1 MKRFFPVLILLLCLS
16 ACFSGP
22 EQNRADMEKPRKAI
36 PASGGADPQAELQG
50 EDSSLDSAAFA
61 GCPPEA
67 LAYLRLLSQAFR
79 NGDKDFLL
87 AQGEGQYEKDLRPG
101 RDEAEYFNL
110 LYRIGPLAA
119 EDPQETRLQKYL
131 KAEDAAS
138 ISFKGWREKGP
149 MIEAEAQ
156 IQGPEGALPC
166 RIILAWRLVDIK
178 IVGLYP

>member
-1 MKRFFPVLILLLCLS
+1 MKHLFPVLIPLLCLS

-22 EQNRADMEKPRKAI
+22 QQNRADTEKLRETI
-36 PASGGADPQAELQG
+36 PAPSGIDPQAGLRG
-50 EDSSLDSAAFA
+50 EDSSLDSAAFS

-79 NGDKDFLL
+79 NGDKGFLL

-119 EDPQETRLQKYL
+119 EEPEETRLQKYL
-131 KAEDAAS
+131 KVEDAAY

-149 MIEAEAQ
+149 MIEVDAQ
-156 IQGPEGALPC
+156 IHGPEGALPC

>member
-1 MKRFFPVLILLLCLS
+1 MKRFFPALILPLCLS

-22 EQNRADMEKPRKAI
+22 EQNRADMEKPRETI
-36 PASGGADPQAELQG
+36 PASGGIDPQAGLRG

-67 LAYLRLLSQAFR
+67 LAYLRLLSRAFR
-79 NGDKDFLL
+79 NGDKAFLL
-87 AQGEGQYEKDLRPG
+87 AQGEEQYERDLRPG
-101 RDEAEYFNL
+101 RDETEYFNL

-119 EDPQETRLQKYL
+119 EEPQETRLQKYL
-131 KAEDAAS
+131 KVEDTGY

-149 MIEAEAQ
+149 MIEVDAQ
-156 IQGPEGALPC
+156 IHGPEGLLPC

-178 IVGLYP
+178 IIGLYP